1 MSGKRMEPAGPA
13 LQKHHHHRRRHTR
26 IWPLAVGA
34 AVLAALVIGVWSL
47 IAGYFI
53 LSPQPVLTLNGEKHE
68 EISACSD
75 YTDPGARAHRGR
87 TDLSGNVEEQ
97 SDLDTRRPGDYT
109 ITYTVTYRGRTAR
122 ATRTVTVRDTTAPVI
137 ELRGDAHS
145 FAYLGADWK
154 DKGVT
159 ATDDVD
165 GDVTSSVTVSGTVDT
180 SAAGD
185 YTITYTVTDQAGNA
199 ATAERTVTVKK
210 ADKSSRIYLTFDD
223 GPSIYT
229 NDILDILDSYNVKAT
244 FFVVGKEGTNA
255 EEALQRIVD
264 EGHTLGM
271 HSYSHK
277 YKELYESMDSF
288 TQDFARIRDSI
299 YQATG
304 VESVCYRFPGGSSN
318 TISEIDMHDFIDYLD
333 SQGVEYYDWNVS
345 SGDGGSMKL
354 STDTLLE
361 NCTKDIDTRDTS
373 IILLHDSAEKPTT
386 VEALPDIIENIL
398 ARPDTVILPITENT
412 RPIHHIE

>member
-1 MSGKRMEPAGPA
+1 MAKELQQTLPEARRKRVQRLKKMIIGIVAAGIVIPLLCCVYLFCRLHTIDGTLKTLEQRLDELDIRNQELQTLLQQLQEQKSTPVQTPQIQEDSPGAEASEPVAEESFG
-13 LQKHHHHRRRHTR
+13 Q
-26 IWPLAVGA
+26 
-34 AVLAALVIGVWSL
+34 
-47 IAGYFI
+47 
-53 LSPQPVLTLNGEKHE
+53 E
-68 EISACSD
+68 EI
-75 YTDPGARAHRGR
+75 HK
-87 TDLSGNVEEQ
+87 V
-97 SDLDTRRPGDYT
+97 
-109 ITYTVTYRGRTAR
+109 
-122 ATRTVTVRDTTAPVI
+122 
-137 ELRGDAHS
+137 
-145 FAYLGADWK
+145 
-154 DKGVT
+154 
-159 ATDDVD
+159 
-165 GDVTSSVTVSGTVDT
+165 
-180 SAAGD
+180 
-185 YTITYTVTDQAGNA
+185 
-199 ATAERTVTVKK
+199 
-210 ADKSSRIYLTFDD
+210 YLTFDD

-244 FFVVGKEGTNA
+244 FFVVGKEETNA

>member
-1 MSGKRMEPAGPA
+1 MAKELQQTLPEARRKRVQRLKKMIIGIVAAGIVIPLLCCVDLICRLHTIDGTLKTLEQRLDELDIRNQELQTLLQQLQEQKSTPVQTPQIQEDSSGAEASEPVAEESSG
-13 LQKHHHHRRRHTR
+13 Q
-26 IWPLAVGA
+26 
-34 AVLAALVIGVWSL
+34 
-47 IAGYFI
+47 
-53 LSPQPVLTLNGEKHE
+53 E
-68 EISACSD
+68 EI
-75 YTDPGARAHRGR
+75 HK
-87 TDLSGNVEEQ
+87 V
-97 SDLDTRRPGDYT
+97 
-109 ITYTVTYRGRTAR
+109 
-122 ATRTVTVRDTTAPVI
+122 
-137 ELRGDAHS
+137 
-145 FAYLGADWK
+145 
-154 DKGVT
+154 
-159 ATDDVD
+159 
-165 GDVTSSVTVSGTVDT
+165 
-180 SAAGD
+180 
-185 YTITYTVTDQAGNA
+185 
-199 ATAERTVTVKK
+199 
-210 ADKSSRIYLTFDD
+210 YLTFDD

-255 EEALQRIVD
+255 EEALQRIVA

-288 TQDFARIRDSI
+288 TQDFVRIRDYI

-318 TISEIDMHDFIDYLD
+318 TVSEIDMHDFIDYLD

>member
-1 MSGKRMEPAGPA
+1 MAKELQQTLPEARRKRVQWLKKMIIG
-13 LQKHHHHRRRHTR
+13 
-26 IWPLAVGA
+26 IVAVGI
-34 AVLAALVIGVWSL
+34 VIPLLCCVYL
-47 IAGYFI
+47 ICRLHTIDGTLKKLEQRLDELDI
-53 LSPQPVLTLNGEKHE
+53 RNQELQTLLQQLQEQKSTPVQTPQIQEDSSGAEASEPVAEESSGQE
-68 EISACSD
+68 EI
-75 YTDPGARAHRGR
+75 HK
-87 TDLSGNVEEQ
+87 V
-97 SDLDTRRPGDYT
+97 
-109 ITYTVTYRGRTAR
+109 
-122 ATRTVTVRDTTAPVI
+122 
-137 ELRGDAHS
+137 
-145 FAYLGADWK
+145 
-154 DKGVT
+154 
-159 ATDDVD
+159 
-165 GDVTSSVTVSGTVDT
+165 
-180 SAAGD
+180 
-185 YTITYTVTDQAGNA
+185 
-199 ATAERTVTVKK
+199 
-210 ADKSSRIYLTFDD
+210 YLTFDD

-288 TQDFARIRDSI
+288 TQDFARIREYI

-318 TISEIDMHDFIDYLD
+318 TVSEIDMHDFIDYLD

-361 NCTKDIDTRDTS
+361 NCTRDIDTRDTS

>member
-1 MSGKRMEPAGPA
+1 MAKELQQTLPEARRKRVQRLKKM
-13 LQKHHHHRRRHTR
+13 
-26 IWPLAVGA
+26 
-34 AVLAALVIGVWSL
+34 VIGIVA
-47 IAGYFI
+47 AGIVIPLLCCVY
-53 LSPQPVLTLNGEKHE
+53 LSCRLHMIDGTLKTLEQRLDELDIRNQELQTLLQQLQEQESTPEQTPQIQEDSSGAEASEPVAEESSGQE
-68 EISACSD
+68 EI
-75 YTDPGARAHRGR
+75 HK
-87 TDLSGNVEEQ
+87 V
-97 SDLDTRRPGDYT
+97 
-109 ITYTVTYRGRTAR
+109 
-122 ATRTVTVRDTTAPVI
+122 
-137 ELRGDAHS
+137 
-145 FAYLGADWK
+145 
-154 DKGVT
+154 
-159 ATDDVD
+159 
-165 GDVTSSVTVSGTVDT
+165 
-180 SAAGD
+180 
-185 YTITYTVTDQAGNA
+185 
-199 ATAERTVTVKK
+199 
-210 ADKSSRIYLTFDD
+210 YLTFDD

-244 FFVVGKEGTNA
+244 FFVVGKEETNA

-288 TQDFARIRDSI
+288 TQDFARIRDYI

-318 TISEIDMHDFIDYLD
+318 TVSEIDMHDFIDYLD

>member
-1 MSGKRMEPAGPA
+1 MAKELQQTLPEARRKRVQRLKKMIIGIVAAGIVIPLLCCVYLFCRLHTIYGTLKTLEQRLDELDIRNQELQTLLQQLQEQKSTPVQTPQIQEDSSGAEASEPVAEESSG
-13 LQKHHHHRRRHTR
+13 Q
-26 IWPLAVGA
+26 
-34 AVLAALVIGVWSL
+34 
-47 IAGYFI
+47 
-53 LSPQPVLTLNGEKHE
+53 E
-68 EISACSD
+68 EI
-75 YTDPGARAHRGR
+75 HK
-87 TDLSGNVEEQ
+87 V
-97 SDLDTRRPGDYT
+97 
-109 ITYTVTYRGRTAR
+109 
-122 ATRTVTVRDTTAPVI
+122 
-137 ELRGDAHS
+137 
-145 FAYLGADWK
+145 
-154 DKGVT
+154 
-159 ATDDVD
+159 
-165 GDVTSSVTVSGTVDT
+165 
-180 SAAGD
+180 
-185 YTITYTVTDQAGNA
+185 
-199 ATAERTVTVKK
+199 
-210 ADKSSRIYLTFDD
+210 YLTFDD

-244 FFVVGKEGTNA
+244 FFVVGKEETNA

-288 TQDFARIRDSI
+288 TQDFARIRDYI

-304 VESVCYRFPGGSSN
+304 EESVCYRFPGGSSN
-318 TISEIDMHDFIDYLD
+318 TVSEIDMHDFIDYLD

>member
-1 MSGKRMEPAGPA
+1 MKTLEQRLDELDIRNQELQTLLQQLQEQKSTPVQTPQIQEDSPGAEASEPVAEESSG
-13 LQKHHHHRRRHTR
+13 Q
-26 IWPLAVGA
+26 
-34 AVLAALVIGVWSL
+34 
-47 IAGYFI
+47 
-53 LSPQPVLTLNGEKHE
+53 E
-68 EISACSD
+68 EI
-75 YTDPGARAHRGR
+75 HK
-87 TDLSGNVEEQ
+87 V
-97 SDLDTRRPGDYT
+97 
-109 ITYTVTYRGRTAR
+109 
-122 ATRTVTVRDTTAPVI
+122 
-137 ELRGDAHS
+137 
-145 FAYLGADWK
+145 
-154 DKGVT
+154 
-159 ATDDVD
+159 
-165 GDVTSSVTVSGTVDT
+165 
-180 SAAGD
+180 
-185 YTITYTVTDQAGNA
+185 
-199 ATAERTVTVKK
+199 
-210 ADKSSRIYLTFDD
+210 YLTFDD

>member
-1 MSGKRMEPAGPA
+1 MAKELQQTAPETRQKRVQQLKKMIIGIVAAGIVIPLLCCVYLFCRLHTIDGTLKTLEQRLDELDIRNQELQTLLQQLQEQKSTPVQTPQIQEDSSGAEASEPVAEESSG
-13 LQKHHHHRRRHTR
+13 Q
-26 IWPLAVGA
+26 
-34 AVLAALVIGVWSL
+34 
-47 IAGYFI
+47 
-53 LSPQPVLTLNGEKHE
+53 E
-68 EISACSD
+68 EI
-75 YTDPGARAHRGR
+75 HK
-87 TDLSGNVEEQ
+87 V
-97 SDLDTRRPGDYT
+97 
-109 ITYTVTYRGRTAR
+109 
-122 ATRTVTVRDTTAPVI
+122 
-137 ELRGDAHS
+137 
-145 FAYLGADWK
+145 
-154 DKGVT
+154 
-159 ATDDVD
+159 
-165 GDVTSSVTVSGTVDT
+165 
-180 SAAGD
+180 
-185 YTITYTVTDQAGNA
+185 
-199 ATAERTVTVKK
+199 
-210 ADKSSRIYLTFDD
+210 YLTFDD

-288 TQDFARIRDSI
+288 TEDFEQIRDYI

-304 VESVCYRFPGGSSN
+304 VESVCYRFAGGSSN
-318 TISEIDMHDFIDYLD
+318 TVSEIDMHDFIDYLD

>member
-1 MSGKRMEPAGPA
+1 MAKELQQTLPEARRKRVQRLKKMIIGIVAAGIVIPLLCCVYLFCRLHTIDGTLKTLEQRLDELDIRNQELQTLLQQLQEQKSTPVQTPQIQEDSPGAEASEPVAEESSG
-13 LQKHHHHRRRHTR
+13 Q
-26 IWPLAVGA
+26 
-34 AVLAALVIGVWSL
+34 
-47 IAGYFI
+47 
-53 LSPQPVLTLNGEKHE
+53 E
-68 EISACSD
+68 EI
-75 YTDPGARAHRGR
+75 HK
-87 TDLSGNVEEQ
+87 V
-97 SDLDTRRPGDYT
+97 
-109 ITYTVTYRGRTAR
+109 
-122 ATRTVTVRDTTAPVI
+122 
-137 ELRGDAHS
+137 
-145 FAYLGADWK
+145 
-154 DKGVT
+154 
-159 ATDDVD
+159 
-165 GDVTSSVTVSGTVDT
+165 
-180 SAAGD
+180 
-185 YTITYTVTDQAGNA
+185 
-199 ATAERTVTVKK
+199 
-210 ADKSSRIYLTFDD
+210 YLTFDD

-244 FFVVGKEGTNA
+244 FFVVGKEETNA

-288 TQDFARIRDSI
+288 TQDFARIRDYI

-304 VESVCYRFPGGSSN
+304 EESVCYRFPGGSSN
-318 TISEIDMHDFIDYLD
+318 TVSEIDMHDFIDYLD

>member
-1 MSGKRMEPAGPA
+1 MAKELQQTLPEARRKRVQRLKKMIIGIVAAGIVIPLLCCVYLIWWVHTIDGTLKTLEQRLDELDIRNQELQTLLQQLQEQKSTPVQTPQIQEDSPGAEASEPVAEESFG
-13 LQKHHHHRRRHTR
+13 Q
-26 IWPLAVGA
+26 
-34 AVLAALVIGVWSL
+34 
-47 IAGYFI
+47 
-53 LSPQPVLTLNGEKHE
+53 E
-68 EISACSD
+68 EI
-75 YTDPGARAHRGR
+75 HK
-87 TDLSGNVEEQ
+87 V
-97 SDLDTRRPGDYT
+97 
-109 ITYTVTYRGRTAR
+109 
-122 ATRTVTVRDTTAPVI
+122 
-137 ELRGDAHS
+137 
-145 FAYLGADWK
+145 
-154 DKGVT
+154 
-159 ATDDVD
+159 
-165 GDVTSSVTVSGTVDT
+165 
-180 SAAGD
+180 
-185 YTITYTVTDQAGNA
+185 
-199 ATAERTVTVKK
+199 
-210 ADKSSRIYLTFDD
+210 YLTFDD

>member
-1 MSGKRMEPAGPA
+1 MIIGIVAAGIVIPLLCCVYLSCRLHMIDGTLKTLEQRLDELDIRNQELQTLLQQLQEQESTPEQTPQIQEDSSGAEASEPVEEESSG
-13 LQKHHHHRRRHTR
+13 Q
-26 IWPLAVGA
+26 
-34 AVLAALVIGVWSL
+34 
-47 IAGYFI
+47 
-53 LSPQPVLTLNGEKHE
+53 E
-68 EISACSD
+68 EI
-75 YTDPGARAHRGR
+75 HK
-87 TDLSGNVEEQ
+87 V
-97 SDLDTRRPGDYT
+97 
-109 ITYTVTYRGRTAR
+109 
-122 ATRTVTVRDTTAPVI
+122 
-137 ELRGDAHS
+137 
-145 FAYLGADWK
+145 
-154 DKGVT
+154 
-159 ATDDVD
+159 
-165 GDVTSSVTVSGTVDT
+165 
-180 SAAGD
+180 
-185 YTITYTVTDQAGNA
+185 
-199 ATAERTVTVKK
+199 
-210 ADKSSRIYLTFDD
+210 YLTFDD

-244 FFVVGKEGTNA
+244 FFVVGKEETNA

-288 TQDFARIRDSI
+288 TQDFARIRDYI

-318 TISEIDMHDFIDYLD
+318 TVSEIDMHDFIDYLD

>member
-1 MSGKRMEPAGPA
+1 MAKELQQTLPEARRKRVQRLKKMIIGIVAAGIVIPLLCCVYLFCRLHTIDGTLKTLEQRLDELDIRNQELQTLLQQLQEQKSTPVQTPQIQEDSSGAEASEPVAEESSG
-13 LQKHHHHRRRHTR
+13 Q
-26 IWPLAVGA
+26 
-34 AVLAALVIGVWSL
+34 
-47 IAGYFI
+47 
-53 LSPQPVLTLNGEKHE
+53 E
-68 EISACSD
+68 EI
-75 YTDPGARAHRGR
+75 HK
-87 TDLSGNVEEQ
+87 V
-97 SDLDTRRPGDYT
+97 
-109 ITYTVTYRGRTAR
+109 
-122 ATRTVTVRDTTAPVI
+122 
-137 ELRGDAHS
+137 
-145 FAYLGADWK
+145 
-154 DKGVT
+154 
-159 ATDDVD
+159 
-165 GDVTSSVTVSGTVDT
+165 
-180 SAAGD
+180 
-185 YTITYTVTDQAGNA
+185 
-199 ATAERTVTVKK
+199 
-210 ADKSSRIYLTFDD
+210 YLTFDD

-288 TQDFARIRDSI
+288 TQDFARIRDYI

-304 VESVCYRFPGGSSN
+304 EESVCYRFPGGSSN
-318 TISEIDMHDFIDYLD
+318 TVSEIDMHDFIDYLD

>member
-1 MSGKRMEPAGPA
+1 MAKELQQTLPEARRKRVQRLKKMIIGIVAAGIVIPLLCCVYLICRLHTIGGTLKTLEQRLDELDIRNQELQTLLQQLQEQKSTPVQTPQIQEDSSGAEASEPVAEESSG
-13 LQKHHHHRRRHTR
+13 Q
-26 IWPLAVGA
+26 
-34 AVLAALVIGVWSL
+34 
-47 IAGYFI
+47 
-53 LSPQPVLTLNGEKHE
+53 E
-68 EISACSD
+68 EI
-75 YTDPGARAHRGR
+75 HK
-87 TDLSGNVEEQ
+87 V
-97 SDLDTRRPGDYT
+97 
-109 ITYTVTYRGRTAR
+109 
-122 ATRTVTVRDTTAPVI
+122 
-137 ELRGDAHS
+137 
-145 FAYLGADWK
+145 
-154 DKGVT
+154 
-159 ATDDVD
+159 
-165 GDVTSSVTVSGTVDT
+165 
-180 SAAGD
+180 
-185 YTITYTVTDQAGNA
+185 
-199 ATAERTVTVKK
+199 
-210 ADKSSRIYLTFDD
+210 YLTFDD

-244 FFVVGKEGTNA
+244 FFVVGKEETNA

-288 TQDFARIRDSI
+288 TQDFARIRDYI

-304 VESVCYRFPGGSSN
+304 GESVCYRFPGGSSN
-318 TISEIDMHDFIDYLD
+318 TVSEIDMHDFIDYLD

>member
-1 MSGKRMEPAGPA
+1 MAKELQQTLPEARRKRVQRLKKMIIGIVAAGIVIPLLCCVYLICRLHTIGGTLKTLEQRLDELDIRNQELQTLLQQLQEQKSTPVQTPQIQEDSSGAEASEPVAEESSG
-13 LQKHHHHRRRHTR
+13 Q
-26 IWPLAVGA
+26 
-34 AVLAALVIGVWSL
+34 
-47 IAGYFI
+47 
-53 LSPQPVLTLNGEKHE
+53 E
-68 EISACSD
+68 EI
-75 YTDPGARAHRGR
+75 HK
-87 TDLSGNVEEQ
+87 V
-97 SDLDTRRPGDYT
+97 
-109 ITYTVTYRGRTAR
+109 
-122 ATRTVTVRDTTAPVI
+122 
-137 ELRGDAHS
+137 
-145 FAYLGADWK
+145 
-154 DKGVT
+154 
-159 ATDDVD
+159 
-165 GDVTSSVTVSGTVDT
+165 
-180 SAAGD
+180 
-185 YTITYTVTDQAGNA
+185 
-199 ATAERTVTVKK
+199 
-210 ADKSSRIYLTFDD
+210 YLTFDD

-255 EEALQRIVD
+255 EEALQRIVA

-288 TQDFARIRDSI
+288 TQDFARIRDYI

-304 VESVCYRFPGGSSN
+304 EESVCYRFPGGSSN
-318 TISEIDMHDFIDYLD
+318 TVSEIDMHDFIDYLD

>member
-1 MSGKRMEPAGPA
+1 MAKELQQTLPEARRKRVQRLKKMIIGIVAAGIVIPLLCCVYLSCRLHTIDGTLKTLEQRLDELDIRNQELQTLLQQLQEQKSTPVQTPQIQEDSSGAEASEPVAEESFG
-13 LQKHHHHRRRHTR
+13 Q
-26 IWPLAVGA
+26 
-34 AVLAALVIGVWSL
+34 
-47 IAGYFI
+47 
-53 LSPQPVLTLNGEKHE
+53 E
-68 EISACSD
+68 EI
-75 YTDPGARAHRGR
+75 HK
-87 TDLSGNVEEQ
+87 V
-97 SDLDTRRPGDYT
+97 
-109 ITYTVTYRGRTAR
+109 
-122 ATRTVTVRDTTAPVI
+122 
-137 ELRGDAHS
+137 
-145 FAYLGADWK
+145 
-154 DKGVT
+154 
-159 ATDDVD
+159 
-165 GDVTSSVTVSGTVDT
+165 
-180 SAAGD
+180 
-185 YTITYTVTDQAGNA
+185 
-199 ATAERTVTVKK
+199 
-210 ADKSSRIYLTFDD
+210 YLTFDD

-288 TQDFARIRDSI
+288 TQDFARIRDYI

-318 TISEIDMHDFIDYLD
+318 TVSEIDMHDFIDYLD

-361 NCTKDIDTRDTS
+361 NCTRDIDTRDTS

>member
-1 MSGKRMEPAGPA
+1 MAKELQQTSPEARRKRVQRLKKMIIGIVVAG
-13 LQKHHHHRRRHTR
+13 
-26 IWPLAVGA
+26 
-34 AVLAALVIGVWSL
+34 LVIPLLCCVYL
-47 IAGYFI
+47 ICRLHTIDGTLKGLEQRLYE
-53 LSPQPVLTLNGEKHE
+53 LDSRNQELQTLLQQLQEQKTTPVQTPQIQEDTSSGESSEPVAEESSGQE
-68 EISACSD
+68 EI
-75 YTDPGARAHRGR
+75 HK
-87 TDLSGNVEEQ
+87 V
-97 SDLDTRRPGDYT
+97 
-109 ITYTVTYRGRTAR
+109 
-122 ATRTVTVRDTTAPVI
+122 
-137 ELRGDAHS
+137 
-145 FAYLGADWK
+145 
-154 DKGVT
+154 
-159 ATDDVD
+159 
-165 GDVTSSVTVSGTVDT
+165 
-180 SAAGD
+180 
-185 YTITYTVTDQAGNA
+185 
-199 ATAERTVTVKK
+199 
-210 ADKSSRIYLTFDD
+210 YLTFDD

-244 FFVVGKEGTNA
+244 FFVVGKERTGA
-255 EEALQRIVD
+255 EEALQRIVA

-288 TQDFARIRDSI
+288 TEDFEQIRDYI

-318 TISEIDMHDFIDYLD
+318 TVSEIDMHDFIDYLD

>member
-1 MSGKRMEPAGPA
+1 MAKELQQTLPEARRKRVQRLKKMIIGIVAAGIVIPLLCCVYLICRLYTIDGTLKTLEQRLDELDIRNQELQTLLQQLQEQKSTPVQTPQIQEDSPGAEASEPVAEESFG
-13 LQKHHHHRRRHTR
+13 Q
-26 IWPLAVGA
+26 
-34 AVLAALVIGVWSL
+34 
-47 IAGYFI
+47 
-53 LSPQPVLTLNGEKHE
+53 E
-68 EISACSD
+68 EI
-75 YTDPGARAHRGR
+75 HK
-87 TDLSGNVEEQ
+87 V
-97 SDLDTRRPGDYT
+97 
-109 ITYTVTYRGRTAR
+109 
-122 ATRTVTVRDTTAPVI
+122 
-137 ELRGDAHS
+137 
-145 FAYLGADWK
+145 
-154 DKGVT
+154 
-159 ATDDVD
+159 
-165 GDVTSSVTVSGTVDT
+165 
-180 SAAGD
+180 
-185 YTITYTVTDQAGNA
+185 
-199 ATAERTVTVKK
+199 
-210 ADKSSRIYLTFDD
+210 YLTFDD

>member
-1 MSGKRMEPAGPA
+1 MAKELQQTLPEARRKRVQRLKKMIIGIVAAGIVIPLLCCVYLFCRLHTIDGTLKTLEQRLDELDIRNQELQTLLQQLQEQKSTPVQTPQIQEDSSGAEASEPVAEESSG
-13 LQKHHHHRRRHTR
+13 Q
-26 IWPLAVGA
+26 
-34 AVLAALVIGVWSL
+34 
-47 IAGYFI
+47 
-53 LSPQPVLTLNGEKHE
+53 E
-68 EISACSD
+68 EI
-75 YTDPGARAHRGR
+75 HK
-87 TDLSGNVEEQ
+87 V
-97 SDLDTRRPGDYT
+97 
-109 ITYTVTYRGRTAR
+109 
-122 ATRTVTVRDTTAPVI
+122 
-137 ELRGDAHS
+137 
-145 FAYLGADWK
+145 
-154 DKGVT
+154 
-159 ATDDVD
+159 
-165 GDVTSSVTVSGTVDT
+165 
-180 SAAGD
+180 
-185 YTITYTVTDQAGNA
+185 
-199 ATAERTVTVKK
+199 
-210 ADKSSRIYLTFDD
+210 YLTFDD

-244 FFVVGKEGTNA
+244 FFVVGKEETNA

-288 TQDFARIRDSI
+288 TQDFARIRDYI

-304 VESVCYRFPGGSSN
+304 EESVCYRFPGGSSN
-318 TISEIDMHDFIDYLD
+318 TVSEIDMHDFIDYLD

-345 SGDGGSMKL
+345 SGEGGSMKL

>member
-1 MSGKRMEPAGPA
+1 MAKELQQTLPEARRKRVQRLKKMIIGIVAAGIVIPLLCCVYLFCRLHTIDGTLKTLEQRLDELDIRNQELQTLLQQLQEQKSTPVQTPQIQEDSSGAEASEPVAEESSG
-13 LQKHHHHRRRHTR
+13 Q
-26 IWPLAVGA
+26 
-34 AVLAALVIGVWSL
+34 
-47 IAGYFI
+47 
-53 LSPQPVLTLNGEKHE
+53 E
-68 EISACSD
+68 EI
-75 YTDPGARAHRGR
+75 HK
-87 TDLSGNVEEQ
+87 V
-97 SDLDTRRPGDYT
+97 
-109 ITYTVTYRGRTAR
+109 
-122 ATRTVTVRDTTAPVI
+122 
-137 ELRGDAHS
+137 
-145 FAYLGADWK
+145 
-154 DKGVT
+154 
-159 ATDDVD
+159 
-165 GDVTSSVTVSGTVDT
+165 
-180 SAAGD
+180 
-185 YTITYTVTDQAGNA
+185 
-199 ATAERTVTVKK
+199 
-210 ADKSSRIYLTFDD
+210 YLTFDD

-288 TQDFARIRDSI
+288 TQDFARIRGSI

>member
-1 MSGKRMEPAGPA
+1 MAKELQQTLPEARRKRVQRLKKMIIGIVAAGIVIP
-13 LQKHHHHRRRHTR
+13 LLCCVYLICRRHTSDGTLKTLEQR
-26 IWPLAVGA
+26 LDELDIRNQELQTLLQQLQEQKSTPVQTPQIQEDSPGA
-34 AVLAALVIGVWSL
+34 EASE
-47 IAGYFI
+47 
-53 LSPQPVLTLNGEKHE
+53 PVAEESFGQE
-68 EISACSD
+68 EI
-75 YTDPGARAHRGR
+75 HK
-87 TDLSGNVEEQ
+87 V
-97 SDLDTRRPGDYT
+97 
-109 ITYTVTYRGRTAR
+109 
-122 ATRTVTVRDTTAPVI
+122 
-137 ELRGDAHS
+137 
-145 FAYLGADWK
+145 
-154 DKGVT
+154 
-159 ATDDVD
+159 
-165 GDVTSSVTVSGTVDT
+165 
-180 SAAGD
+180 
-185 YTITYTVTDQAGNA
+185 
-199 ATAERTVTVKK
+199 
-210 ADKSSRIYLTFDD
+210 YLTFDD

>member
-1 MSGKRMEPAGPA
+1 MAKELQQTLPEARRKRVQRLKKMIIGIVAAGIVIPLLCCVYLFCRLHTIDGTLKTLEQRLDELDIRNQELQTLLQQLQEQKSTPVQTPQIQEDSSGAEASEPVAEESFG
-13 LQKHHHHRRRHTR
+13 Q
-26 IWPLAVGA
+26 
-34 AVLAALVIGVWSL
+34 
-47 IAGYFI
+47 
-53 LSPQPVLTLNGEKHE
+53 E
-68 EISACSD
+68 EI
-75 YTDPGARAHRGR
+75 HK
-87 TDLSGNVEEQ
+87 V
-97 SDLDTRRPGDYT
+97 
-109 ITYTVTYRGRTAR
+109 
-122 ATRTVTVRDTTAPVI
+122 
-137 ELRGDAHS
+137 
-145 FAYLGADWK
+145 
-154 DKGVT
+154 
-159 ATDDVD
+159 
-165 GDVTSSVTVSGTVDT
+165 
-180 SAAGD
+180 
-185 YTITYTVTDQAGNA
+185 
-199 ATAERTVTVKK
+199 
-210 ADKSSRIYLTFDD
+210 YLTFDD

-288 TQDFARIRDSI
+288 TQDFARIRDYI

-304 VESVCYRFPGGSSN
+304 EESVCYRFPGGSSN

>member
-1 MSGKRMEPAGPA
+1 MAKELQQTLPEARRKRVQRLKKMIIGIVAAGIVIPLLCCVYLFCRLHTIDGTLKTLEQRLDELDIRNQELQTLLQQLQEQKSTPVQTPQIQEDSSGAEASEPVAEESSG
-13 LQKHHHHRRRHTR
+13 Q
-26 IWPLAVGA
+26 
-34 AVLAALVIGVWSL
+34 
-47 IAGYFI
+47 
-53 LSPQPVLTLNGEKHE
+53 E
-68 EISACSD
+68 EI
-75 YTDPGARAHRGR
+75 HK
-87 TDLSGNVEEQ
+87 V
-97 SDLDTRRPGDYT
+97 
-109 ITYTVTYRGRTAR
+109 
-122 ATRTVTVRDTTAPVI
+122 
-137 ELRGDAHS
+137 
-145 FAYLGADWK
+145 
-154 DKGVT
+154 
-159 ATDDVD
+159 
-165 GDVTSSVTVSGTVDT
+165 
-180 SAAGD
+180 
-185 YTITYTVTDQAGNA
+185 
-199 ATAERTVTVKK
+199 
-210 ADKSSRIYLTFDD
+210 YLTFDD

-244 FFVVGKEGTNA
+244 FFVVGKEETNA

-288 TQDFARIRDSI
+288 TQDFARIRDYI

-304 VESVCYRFPGGSSN
+304 EESVCYRFPGGSSN
-318 TISEIDMHDFIDYLD
+318 TVSEIDMHDVIDYLD

>member
-1 MSGKRMEPAGPA
+1 MAKELQQTLPEARRKRVQRLKKMIIGIVAAGIVIPLLCCVYLFCRLHTIDGTLKTLEQRLDELDIRNQELQTLLQQLQEQKSTPVQTPQIQEDSSGAEASEPVAEESSG
-13 LQKHHHHRRRHTR
+13 Q
-26 IWPLAVGA
+26 
-34 AVLAALVIGVWSL
+34 
-47 IAGYFI
+47 
-53 LSPQPVLTLNGEKHE
+53 E
-68 EISACSD
+68 EI
-75 YTDPGARAHRGR
+75 HK
-87 TDLSGNVEEQ
+87 V
-97 SDLDTRRPGDYT
+97 
-109 ITYTVTYRGRTAR
+109 
-122 ATRTVTVRDTTAPVI
+122 
-137 ELRGDAHS
+137 
-145 FAYLGADWK
+145 
-154 DKGVT
+154 
-159 ATDDVD
+159 
-165 GDVTSSVTVSGTVDT
+165 
-180 SAAGD
+180 
-185 YTITYTVTDQAGNA
+185 
-199 ATAERTVTVKK
+199 
-210 ADKSSRIYLTFDD
+210 YLTFDD

-244 FFVVGKEGTNA
+244 FFVVGKEETNA

>member
-1 MSGKRMEPAGPA
+1 MAKELQQTLPEARRKRVQRLKKMIIGIVAAGIVIPLLCCVYLSCRLHTIDGTLKTLEQRLDELDIRNQELQTLLQQLQEQESTPEQTPQIQEDSFGAEASEPVAEESSG
-13 LQKHHHHRRRHTR
+13 Q
-26 IWPLAVGA
+26 
-34 AVLAALVIGVWSL
+34 
-47 IAGYFI
+47 
-53 LSPQPVLTLNGEKHE
+53 E
-68 EISACSD
+68 EI
-75 YTDPGARAHRGR
+75 HK
-87 TDLSGNVEEQ
+87 V
-97 SDLDTRRPGDYT
+97 
-109 ITYTVTYRGRTAR
+109 
-122 ATRTVTVRDTTAPVI
+122 
-137 ELRGDAHS
+137 
-145 FAYLGADWK
+145 
-154 DKGVT
+154 
-159 ATDDVD
+159 
-165 GDVTSSVTVSGTVDT
+165 
-180 SAAGD
+180 
-185 YTITYTVTDQAGNA
+185 
-199 ATAERTVTVKK
+199 
-210 ADKSSRIYLTFDD
+210 YLTFDD

-244 FFVVGKEGTNA
+244 FFVVGKEETNA

-288 TQDFARIRDSI
+288 TQDFARIRDYI

-318 TISEIDMHDFIDYLD
+318 TVSEIDMHDFIDYLD

>member
-1 MSGKRMEPAGPA
+1 MAKELQQTLPEARRKRVQRLKKMIIGIVAAGIVIPLLCCVYLFCRLHTIDGTLKTLEQRLDELDIRNQELQTLLQQLQEQKSTPVQTPQIQEDSPGAEASEPVAEESFG
-13 LQKHHHHRRRHTR
+13 Q
-26 IWPLAVGA
+26 
-34 AVLAALVIGVWSL
+34 
-47 IAGYFI
+47 
-53 LSPQPVLTLNGEKHE
+53 E
-68 EISACSD
+68 EI
-75 YTDPGARAHRGR
+75 HK
-87 TDLSGNVEEQ
+87 V
-97 SDLDTRRPGDYT
+97 
-109 ITYTVTYRGRTAR
+109 
-122 ATRTVTVRDTTAPVI
+122 
-137 ELRGDAHS
+137 
-145 FAYLGADWK
+145 
-154 DKGVT
+154 
-159 ATDDVD
+159 
-165 GDVTSSVTVSGTVDT
+165 
-180 SAAGD
+180 
-185 YTITYTVTDQAGNA
+185 
-199 ATAERTVTVKK
+199 
-210 ADKSSRIYLTFDD
+210 YLTFDD

-244 FFVVGKEGTNA
+244 FFVVGKEETNA

-318 TISEIDMHDFIDYLD
+318 TVSEIDMHDFIDYLD

-361 NCTKDIDTRDTS
+361 NCTKDIDTRYTS

>member
-1 MSGKRMEPAGPA
+1 MAKELQQTLPEARRKRVQRLKKMIIGIVAAGIVIPLLCCVYLICRLYTIDGTLKTLEQRLDELDIRNQELQTLLQQLQEQESTPVQTPQIQEDSSGAEASEPVAEERSG
-13 LQKHHHHRRRHTR
+13 Q
-26 IWPLAVGA
+26 
-34 AVLAALVIGVWSL
+34 
-47 IAGYFI
+47 
-53 LSPQPVLTLNGEKHE
+53 E
-68 EISACSD
+68 EI
-75 YTDPGARAHRGR
+75 HK
-87 TDLSGNVEEQ
+87 V
-97 SDLDTRRPGDYT
+97 
-109 ITYTVTYRGRTAR
+109 
-122 ATRTVTVRDTTAPVI
+122 
-137 ELRGDAHS
+137 
-145 FAYLGADWK
+145 
-154 DKGVT
+154 
-159 ATDDVD
+159 
-165 GDVTSSVTVSGTVDT
+165 
-180 SAAGD
+180 
-185 YTITYTVTDQAGNA
+185 
-199 ATAERTVTVKK
+199 
-210 ADKSSRIYLTFDD
+210 YLTFDD

-244 FFVVGKEGTNA
+244 FFVVGKEETNA

-288 TQDFARIRDSI
+288 TQDFARIRDYI

-318 TISEIDMHDFIDYLD
+318 TVSEIDMHDFIDYLD

>member
-1 MSGKRMEPAGPA
+1 MAKELQQTLPETRRKRVQRLKKMIIGIVAAGIVIPLLCCVYLFCRLHTIDGTLKTLEQRLDELDIRNQELQTLLQQLQEQKSTPVQTPQIQEDSSGAEASEPVAEESSG
-13 LQKHHHHRRRHTR
+13 Q
-26 IWPLAVGA
+26 
-34 AVLAALVIGVWSL
+34 
-47 IAGYFI
+47 
-53 LSPQPVLTLNGEKHE
+53 E
-68 EISACSD
+68 EI
-75 YTDPGARAHRGR
+75 HK
-87 TDLSGNVEEQ
+87 V
-97 SDLDTRRPGDYT
+97 
-109 ITYTVTYRGRTAR
+109 
-122 ATRTVTVRDTTAPVI
+122 
-137 ELRGDAHS
+137 
-145 FAYLGADWK
+145 
-154 DKGVT
+154 
-159 ATDDVD
+159 
-165 GDVTSSVTVSGTVDT
+165 
-180 SAAGD
+180 
-185 YTITYTVTDQAGNA
+185 
-199 ATAERTVTVKK
+199 
-210 ADKSSRIYLTFDD
+210 YLTFDD

-244 FFVVGKEGTNA
+244 FFVVGKEETNA

-288 TQDFARIRDSI
+288 TQDFARIRDYI

-304 VESVCYRFPGGSSN
+304 EESVCYRFPGGSSN
-318 TISEIDMHDFIDYLD
+318 TVSEIDMHDFIDYLD

>member
-1 MSGKRMEPAGPA
+1 MAKELQQTLPEARRKRVQRLKKMIIGIVAAGIVIPLLCCVYLFCRLHTIDGTLKTLEQRLDELDIRNQELQTLLQQLQEQKSTPVQTPQIQEDSSGAEASEPVAEERSG
-13 LQKHHHHRRRHTR
+13 Q
-26 IWPLAVGA
+26 
-34 AVLAALVIGVWSL
+34 
-47 IAGYFI
+47 
-53 LSPQPVLTLNGEKHE
+53 E
-68 EISACSD
+68 EI
-75 YTDPGARAHRGR
+75 HK
-87 TDLSGNVEEQ
+87 V
-97 SDLDTRRPGDYT
+97 
-109 ITYTVTYRGRTAR
+109 
-122 ATRTVTVRDTTAPVI
+122 
-137 ELRGDAHS
+137 
-145 FAYLGADWK
+145 
-154 DKGVT
+154 
-159 ATDDVD
+159 
-165 GDVTSSVTVSGTVDT
+165 
-180 SAAGD
+180 
-185 YTITYTVTDQAGNA
+185 
-199 ATAERTVTVKK
+199 
-210 ADKSSRIYLTFDD
+210 YLTFDD

-244 FFVVGKEGTNA
+244 FFVVGKEETNA

-288 TQDFARIRDSI
+288 TQDFARIRDYI

-304 VESVCYRFPGGSSN
+304 EESVCYRFPGGSSN
-318 TISEIDMHDFIDYLD
+318 TVSEIDMHDFIDYLD

>member
-1 MSGKRMEPAGPA
+1 MAKELQQTLPEARRKRVQRLKKMIIGIVAAGIVIPLLCCVYLICRLHTIDGTLKALEQRLDELDIRNQELQTLLQQLQEQKSTPVQTPQIQEDSSGAEASEPVAEESSG
-13 LQKHHHHRRRHTR
+13 Q
-26 IWPLAVGA
+26 
-34 AVLAALVIGVWSL
+34 
-47 IAGYFI
+47 
-53 LSPQPVLTLNGEKHE
+53 E
-68 EISACSD
+68 EI
-75 YTDPGARAHRGR
+75 HK
-87 TDLSGNVEEQ
+87 V
-97 SDLDTRRPGDYT
+97 
-109 ITYTVTYRGRTAR
+109 
-122 ATRTVTVRDTTAPVI
+122 
-137 ELRGDAHS
+137 
-145 FAYLGADWK
+145 
-154 DKGVT
+154 
-159 ATDDVD
+159 
-165 GDVTSSVTVSGTVDT
+165 
-180 SAAGD
+180 
-185 YTITYTVTDQAGNA
+185 
-199 ATAERTVTVKK
+199 
-210 ADKSSRIYLTFDD
+210 YLTFDD

>member
-1 MSGKRMEPAGPA
+1 MAKELQQTLPEARRKRVQRLKKMIIGIVAAGIVIPLMCCVYLSCRLHTIDGTLKTLEQRLDELDIRNQELQTLLQQLQEQESTPEQTPQIQEDSFGAEASEPVAEESSG
-13 LQKHHHHRRRHTR
+13 Q
-26 IWPLAVGA
+26 
-34 AVLAALVIGVWSL
+34 
-47 IAGYFI
+47 
-53 LSPQPVLTLNGEKHE
+53 E
-68 EISACSD
+68 EI
-75 YTDPGARAHRGR
+75 HK
-87 TDLSGNVEEQ
+87 V
-97 SDLDTRRPGDYT
+97 
-109 ITYTVTYRGRTAR
+109 
-122 ATRTVTVRDTTAPVI
+122 
-137 ELRGDAHS
+137 
-145 FAYLGADWK
+145 
-154 DKGVT
+154 
-159 ATDDVD
+159 
-165 GDVTSSVTVSGTVDT
+165 
-180 SAAGD
+180 
-185 YTITYTVTDQAGNA
+185 
-199 ATAERTVTVKK
+199 
-210 ADKSSRIYLTFDD
+210 YLTFDD

-244 FFVVGKEGTNA
+244 FFVVGKEETNA

-277 YKELYESMDSF
+277 YKELYESRDSF
-288 TQDFARIRDSI
+288 TQDFARIRDYI

-318 TISEIDMHDFIDYLD
+318 TVSEIDMHDFIDYLD

>member
-1 MSGKRMEPAGPA
+1 MAKELQQTLPEARRKRVQRLKKMIIGIVAAGIVIPLLCCEYLICRLHTIDGTLKTLEQRLDELDIRNQELQTLLQQLQEQKSTPVQTPQIQEDSSGAEASEPVAEESSG
-13 LQKHHHHRRRHTR
+13 Q
-26 IWPLAVGA
+26 
-34 AVLAALVIGVWSL
+34 
-47 IAGYFI
+47 
-53 LSPQPVLTLNGEKHE
+53 E
-68 EISACSD
+68 EI
-75 YTDPGARAHRGR
+75 HK
-87 TDLSGNVEEQ
+87 V
-97 SDLDTRRPGDYT
+97 
-109 ITYTVTYRGRTAR
+109 
-122 ATRTVTVRDTTAPVI
+122 
-137 ELRGDAHS
+137 
-145 FAYLGADWK
+145 
-154 DKGVT
+154 
-159 ATDDVD
+159 
-165 GDVTSSVTVSGTVDT
+165 
-180 SAAGD
+180 
-185 YTITYTVTDQAGNA
+185 
-199 ATAERTVTVKK
+199 
-210 ADKSSRIYLTFDD
+210 YLTFDD